1 MNPER
6 VKFYIELMKSLTSFI
21 LGTGAG
27 IYALITTD
35 NGSKLLLTFVSILCL
50 FSAGVFIAL
59 FVYTEKNINK

>member
-6 VKFYIELMKSLTSFI
+6 VKFYVELMKSLTSFI

-27 IYALITTD
+27 IYALVTTD
-35 NGSKLLLTFVSILCL
+35 NGNKFLLIFVLILCV

-59 FVYTEKNINK
+59 FVYMEKNIDK

>member
-27 IYALITTD
+27 IYGLITTD
-35 NGSKLLLTFVSILCL
+35 NGSKLIAYLCINTL
-50 FSAGVFIAL
+50 SFCHRSVCCFIRL
-59 FVYTEKNINK
+59 HGKKY

>member
-27 IYALITTD
+27 IYGLITTD
-35 NGSKLLLTFVSILCL
+35 NGSNLLLIFVLILCL
-50 FSAGVFIAL
+50 FATGVFVAL
-59 FVYTEKNINK
+59 FVYMEKNIDE